1 MVDKRPTRRKRRA
14 PPKNASGKKV
24 PPKNARTPEEE
35 QPLTAGEE
43 PIGAEALE
51 KAVPARETEPANEP
65 EEPAVSLEALM
76 RVPDFRQRVIRLV
89 VRKLV

>member
-1 MVDKRPTRRKRRA
+1 MVNKRPTRRKRRA

-35 QPLTAGEE
+35 QPLTAGEG
-43 PIGAEALE
+43 PTGAAALGE
-51 KAVPARETEPANEP
+51 AVPTREPGPANEP
-65 EEPAVSLEALM
+65 AEPTVSLEALM